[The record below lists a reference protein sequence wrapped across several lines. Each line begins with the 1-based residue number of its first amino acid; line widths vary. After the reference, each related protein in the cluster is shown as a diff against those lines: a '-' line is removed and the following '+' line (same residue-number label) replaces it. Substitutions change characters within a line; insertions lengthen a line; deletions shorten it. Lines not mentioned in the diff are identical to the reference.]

1 MLVRWPTALQGALA
15 AEESLFNYKSF
26 QTPHFSQKKK
36 KRKRILGCFSR
47 QIISLSQ
54 TPLILPFSLQ
64 SSRQCYCT
72 KSSSPWFYSLDLM
85 FRGVDAAFQ
94 LQSTPFSFYRSFVAL
109 SCLIKCF
116 ITFPSFIIAS
126 QHVIIIFL
134 ACFLAC
140 AMIYG
145 FDVVGLALLGQDMSK
160 FNVCTQI
167 HILLDSLPRLRLDLH
182 AFRLLTMF
190 TLRST
195 CLCVLCHVYAQI
207 YMPMYSLPCLC
218 LHPYAFRLLGMFTLR
233 CTCQCLLC
241 HVYAQI
247 YMLLYSLPCLRL
259 DLYL

>member
-1 MLVRWPTALQGALA
+1 MLVRWLTALQGALE
-15 AEESLFNYKSF
+15 AEESLFSYKSF
-26 QTPHFSQKKK
+26 QTPHFAKKK
-36 KRKRILGCFSR
+36 KKRILGCFSR

-94 LQSTPFSFYRSFVAL
+94 LQSTPFSFYRSFLAL

-116 ITFPSFIIAS
+116 ITFPSFITTS

-134 ACFLAC
+134 AFLTY

-182 AFRLLTMF
+182 AFRLLAMFTLDLHAYVFFVMF

-195 CLCVLCHVYAQI
+195 CLCILCHVCAYIHMLLGSLACLRLDVHANVFFAMFMLRSTCFCTLCLVYAQI
-207 YMPMYSLPCLC
+207 YI
-218 LHPYAFRLLGMFTLR
+218 FE
-233 CTCQCLLC
+233 
-241 HVYAQI
+241 
-247 YMLLYSLPCLRL
+247 
-259 DLYL
+259 